1 MRVFPFCSLNC
12 FVSLEEQKLL
22 LQGQDLGQTLGTH
35 SPQVGKQ
42 SLTESEFFW
51 PGSHGQGQGPKN
63 PGARWLIV
71 RVPNVYENGR
81 NKYKGTYH
89 IFNGK

>member
-42 SLTESEFFW
+42 SLTESEFF
-51 PGSHGQGQGPKN
+51 GQVRMAKAKAQRTQGP
-63 PGARWLIV
+63 G
-71 RVPNVYENGR
+71 G
-81 NKYKGTYH
+81 
-89 IFNGK
+89 